1 MIPRLANPWERD
13 RVVRLPAR
21 TLAYVGDSVFELCL
35 RLWHVAERSD
45 STGKLHESVVGLV
58 CADRQSELF
67 ERIFPTVSGEE
78 QILLKTWRNAKM
90 PSRHGGGSRGA
101 YARATAFEAW
111 VGYLYLTGQSERL
124 EKTVALVHKEPEAV
138 APAPS
143 YVVRPIRREGS
154 DT

>member
-1 MIPRLANPWERD
+1 MIPRLVNPWPRE

-21 TLAYVGDSVFELCL
+21 TLAYVGDSVFELSL

-45 STGKLHESVVGLV
+45 PAGKLHDSVVTMV

-67 ERIFPTVSGEE
+67 ERILPTVGEEE

-90 PSRHGGGSRGA
+90 PTRHGGGSRGA

-111 VGYLYLTGQSERL
+111 VGYLYLTGQNERL
-124 EKTVALVHKEPEAV
+124 EQTIALVHAAPEPSS
-138 APAPS
+138 PAS
-143 YVVRPIRREGS
+143 SFVVRPVRKGDHS
-154 DT
+154 

>member
-1 MIPRLANPWERD
+1 MIPRLATPWERE

-45 STGKLHESVVGLV
+45 PAGKLHESVVGLV

-67 ERIFPTVSGEE
+67 ERVFPTVSEEE
-78 QILLKTWRNAKM
+78 QVLLKNWRNAKM

-111 VGYLYLTGQSERL
+111 IGYLYLTGQSERL
-124 EKTVALVHKEPEAV
+124 EQTVALVHTTPEPA
-138 APAPS
+138 AAAPS
-143 YVVRPIRREGS
+143 YVVRPVRKGE
-154 DT
+154 DEK